1 MRKLFSLL
9 AFAASFT
16 VSFALAGFADQ
27 SNGLR
32 KILTG
37 DDSRGWE
44 AVGRLNIA
52 GRNMCTGAL
61 IAPDLVLTAAHC
73 VFDKQTGQRADATK
87 IEFLAGWRG
96 GRASAYANV
105 KRAVVHPDYV
115 FASDSADIRVR
126 NDLAVLQLT
135 RPINK
140 SSITPFQTDVRPRKG
155 ADVGIVSYAHD
166 RAESPSIQESCRIL
180 ARQSGTLIMS
190 CNVDYGSSGA
200 PVFMMGEDGTAP
212 RIVSV
217 VSAMADV
224 NGRKVSIGMAL
235 EEPLAEILAELNAT
249 EGPFQRAKPVTRR
262 LGTQGGL
269 SRTGAKFLRP

>member
-1 MRKLFSLL
+1 MRKFFSIL
-9 AFAASFT
+9 ALAASFAT
-16 VSFALAGFADQ
+16 AGNADQ
-27 SNGLR
+27 SGGLR
-32 KILTG
+32 KMLTG

-52 GRNMCTGAL
+52 GKSMCTGAL

-73 VFDKQTGQRADATK
+73 VYDKQSGERVDDTT

-105 KRAVVHPDYV
+105 KRAVVHPSYE
-115 FASDSADIRVR
+115 FSKGETEIRVR
-126 NDLAVLQLT
+126 HDLAVLQLA

-140 SSITPFQTDVRPRKG
+140 SSITPFQTDLRPRKG
-155 ADVGIVSYAHD
+155 TEIGIVSYARD
-166 RAESPSIQESCRIL
+166 RAESPSIQESCNVM

-190 CNVDYGSSGA
+190 CDVNYGSSGA
-200 PVFMMGEDGTAP
+200 PVFLMGEDGQVP

-224 NGRKVSIGMAL
+224 NGQKVALGMVL
-235 EEPLAEILAELNAT
+235 EDALAEILTELKAT
-249 EGPFQRAKPVTRR
+249 EGPFQRVKPASGKLVM
-262 LGTQGGL
+262 QGGV

>member
-1 MRKLFSLL
+1 MRLIFSVLVLFTG
-9 AFAASFT
+9 AFSAAIAEQTS
-16 VSFALAGFADQ
+16 
-27 SNGLR
+27 GLR
-32 KILTG
+32 KMLTG

-52 GRNMCTGAL
+52 GKTMCTGAL

-73 VFDKQTGQRADATK
+73 VFDKTSMQQVDATK

-96 GRASAYANV
+96 GRASAYAKV

-115 FASDSADIRVR
+115 FATGSGDIRVR

-140 SSITPFQTDVRPRKG
+140 TSITPFRTAARPRKG
-155 ADVGIVSYAHD
+155 ADVGIVSYAHG
-166 RAESPSIQESCRIL
+166 RAESPSIQEHCRVL
-180 ARQSGTLIMS
+180 ARQSGTLILD
-190 CNVDYGSSGA
+190 CDVDFGASGA
-200 PVFMMGEDGTAP
+200 PVFLMDEGVP

-217 VSAMADV
+217 VSAMAEV
-224 NGRKVSIGMAL
+224 NGKKVALGMSL
-235 EEPLAEILAELNAT
+235 EEPLADILAELKAT
-249 EGPFQRAKPVTRR
+249 AGPFQRVKSVSRR
-262 LGTQGGL
+262 LELQGGS

>member
-1 MRKLFSLL
+1 MRNLFSILIL
-9 AFAASFT
+9 AASFAASFAS
-16 VSFALAGFADQ
+16 VGFADQ

-32 KILTG
+32 KMLTG
-37 DDSRGWE
+37 DESRGWE

-52 GRNMCTGAL
+52 GKNMCTGAL

-73 VFDKQTGQRADATK
+73 LFDKDSRQMVDATK

-105 KRAVVHPDYV
+105 KRAIVHPDYV
-115 FASDSADIRVR
+115 FATDSNDIRVR

-155 ADVGIVSYAHD
+155 ANVGIVSYAHD
-166 RAESPSIQESCRIL
+166 RADTPSIQESCRVL

-190 CNVDYGSSGA
+190 CDVDFGSSGA
-200 PVFMMGEDGTAP
+200 PVFLMNKNSPP

-224 NGRKVSIGMAL
+224 NGRKVSLGMSL
-235 EEPLAEILAELNAT
+235 EEPLAEILAKLKAT
-249 EGPFQRAKPVTRR
+249 EGPFQRTTPVSRR
-262 LGTQGGL
+262 LVTQGGI
-269 SRTGAKFLRP
+269 SRSGAKFVRP

>member
-1 MRKLFSLL
+1 MRLIFSLL
-9 AFAASFT
+9 VFMASFA
-16 VSFALAGFADQ
+16 SAGFADQ
-27 SNGLR
+27 STGLR
-32 KILTG
+32 KMLTG

-52 GRNMCTGAL
+52 GKNMCTGAL

-73 VFDKQTGQRADATK
+73 VYDKVSKRQVDATK

-115 FASDSADIRVR
+115 FSTDPDDIRVGK
-126 NDLAVLQLT
+126 DIAILQLT

-140 SSITPFQTDVRPRKG
+140 SSITPFLTDVRPRKG

-166 RAESPSIQESCRIL
+166 RAESPSIQESCRVL

-190 CNVDYGSSGA
+190 CDVDYGSSGA
-200 PVFMMGEDGTAP
+200 PVFLMGEGRP

-217 VSAMADV
+217 VSAMAEV
-224 NGRKVSIGMAL
+224 NGRKVSLGMTL
-235 EEPLAEILAELNAT
+235 EEPLAVIMAELKAT

-262 LGTQGGL
+262 LGQQSGVT
-269 SRTGAKFLRP
+269 RTGAKFLRP

>member
-1 MRKLFSLL
+1 MRQLFSILVFL
-9 AFAASFT
+9 ASF
-16 VSFALAGFADQ
+16 SSAGFAEEP
-27 SNGLR
+27 SSLR
-32 KILTG
+32 TLLTG

-73 VFDKQTGQRADATK
+73 VFNKASGQMVDATK

-115 FASDSADIRVR
+115 FAADSDDIRVR

-155 ADVGIVSYAHD
+155 ANVGIVSYAHD
-166 RAESPSIQESCRIL
+166 RAESPSIQESCRVL

-190 CNVDYGSSGA
+190 CDVDFGSSGA
-200 PVFMMGEDGTAP
+200 PVFLMNADGVP

-217 VSAMADV
+217 VSAMANV
-224 NGRKVSIGMAL
+224 NGRKVSLGMSL
-235 EEPLAEILAELNAT
+235 EEPLADILAELKAT
-249 EGPFQRAKPVTRR
+249 EGPFLRTKPVTRR
-262 LGTQGGL
+262 MSTQGGI

>member
-1 MRKLFSLL
+1 MRKLFNILVL
-9 AFAASFT
+9 AASIAASF
-16 VSFALAGFADQ
+16 VSVGFADQ

-32 KILTG
+32 KMLTG
-37 DDSRGWE
+37 DESRGWE

-52 GRNMCTGAL
+52 GKNMCTGAL

-73 VFDKQTGQRADATK
+73 LFDKDSRQMVDATK

-115 FASDSADIRVR
+115 FATDSDDIRVR

-140 SSITPFQTDVRPRKG
+140 SSITPFKTDVRPRKG

-166 RAESPSIQESCRIL
+166 RADTPSIQESCRVL

-190 CNVDYGSSGA
+190 CDVDFGSSGA
-200 PVFMMGEDGTAP
+200 PVFLMNKNSPP

-224 NGRKVSIGMAL
+224 NGRKVSLGMSL
-235 EEPLAEILAELNAT
+235 EEPLAEILAKLKAT
-249 EGPFQRAKPVTRR
+249 EGPFQRTTPVSRR
-262 LGTQGGL
+262 LVTQGGI
-269 SRTGAKFLRP
+269 SRSGAKFVRP

>member
-1 MRKLFSLL
+1 MRKLFSILVFL
-9 AFAASFT
+9 GGFAS
-16 VSFALAGFADQ
+16 AGLADQ
-27 SNGLR
+27 SSGLR
-32 KILTG
+32 KLLTG

-73 VFDKQTGQRADATK
+73 VFNKANGQRVDATK

-115 FASDSADIRVR
+115 FATDSENIRVR

-166 RAESPSIQESCRIL
+166 RSESPSIQESCRVL

-190 CNVDYGSSGA
+190 CDVDYGSSGA
-200 PVFMMGEDGTAP
+200 PVFLMGEGAP

-224 NGRKVSIGMAL
+224 NGRKVSLGMSL
-235 EEPLAEILAELNAT
+235 EEPLATILAELKAT
-249 EGPFQRAKPVTRR
+249 EGPFQSSKPVTRR
-262 LGTQGGL
+262 LGLQGGI
-269 SRTGAKFLRP
+269 SRSGAKFLRP

>member
-1 MRKLFSLL
+1 MRKFFSLL
-9 AFAASFT
+9 AFTASFAT
-16 VSFALAGFADQ
+16 AGFADQ
-27 SNGLR
+27 SGGLR
-32 KILTG
+32 KMLTG
-37 DDSRGWE
+37 DDSAGWE

-73 VFDKQTGQRADATK
+73 VFDKQTGLRVDGTT

-115 FASDSADIRVR
+115 FASDSTAIRVR

-155 ADVGIVSYAHD
+155 AEIGIVSYARD
-166 RAESPSIQESCRIL
+166 RAESPSIQESCKVL

-190 CNVDYGSSGA
+190 CDVDYGSSGA
-200 PVFMMGEDGTAP
+200 PVFIMGEDGSAP

-224 NGRKVSIGMAL
+224 NGRKVALGMSL
-235 EEPLAEILAELNAT
+235 EEPLAEIMAELKAT
-249 EGPFQRAKPVTRR
+249 EGPFQRSKPVTRR
-262 LGTQGGL
+262 LGTQGGI
-269 SRTGAKFLRP
+269 SHTGAKFVRP

>member
-1 MRKLFSLL
+1 MRRFFSLL
-9 AFAASFT
+9 AFTASFAT
-16 VSFALAGFADQ
+16 AGFADQ
-27 SNGLR
+27 SGGLR
-32 KILTG
+32 KMLTG

-73 VFDKQTGQRADATK
+73 LFDKQTGQRVDATK

-105 KRAVVHPDYV
+105 KRAVVHFSYK
-115 FASDSADIRVR
+115 FASESADIRVR

-135 RPINK
+135 RPIHK
-140 SSITPFQTDVRPRKG
+140 SSIAPFQTGERPRKG
-155 ADVGIVSYAHD
+155 ADIGIVSYAHG

-200 PVFMMGEDGTAP
+200 PVFLMGEDGAAP

-217 VSAMADV
+217 VSAMAEV
-224 NGRKVSIGMAL
+224 NGRKVSLGMSL
-235 EEPLAEILAELNAT
+235 EEPLAEILAELKAT
-249 EGPFQRAKPVTRR
+249 EGPFQRVKPATSR
-262 LGTQGGL
+262 LAPQGGL

>member
-1 MRKLFSLL
+1 MRKFFSLL
-9 AFAASFT
+9 AFAASFAT
-16 VSFALAGFADQ
+16 AGNADQ
-27 SNGLR
+27 SGGLR
-32 KILTG
+32 KMLTG

-44 AVGRLNIA
+44 AVGRLNI
-52 GRNMCTGAL
+52 GGKSMCTGAL

-73 VFDKQTGQRADATK
+73 VYDKQSGERVDDST

-105 KRAVVHPDYV
+105 KRAVVHPAYV
-115 FASDSADIRVR
+115 YANDVTDIRVR
-126 NDLAVLQLT
+126 HDLAVLQLT

-155 ADVGIVSYAHD
+155 AEVGIVSYARD
-166 RAESPSIQESCRIL
+166 RAESPSIQESCSVM

-190 CNVDYGSSGA
+190 CDVNYGSSGA
-200 PVFMMGEDGTAP
+200 PVFLMGEAGEVP

-224 NGRKVSIGMAL
+224 DGQKVALGMVL
-235 EEPLAEILAELNAT
+235 EEPLAEILAELKAT
-249 EGPFQRAKPVTRR
+249 EGPFQRAKPASGKLVM
-262 LGTQGGL
+262 QGGI

>member
-1 MRKLFSLL
+1 MRRFFNLL
-9 AFAASFT
+9 AFAASFAT
-16 VSFALAGFADQ
+16 GLATAAFAEQ
-27 SNGLR
+27 SGGLR
-32 KILTG
+32 KMLTG
-37 DDSRGWE
+37 DDSAGWE

-73 VFDKQTGQRADATK
+73 VFDKKTGQRVEGTS

-105 KRAVVHPDYV
+105 KRAVIHPDYE
-115 FASDSADIRVR
+115 FASDSDDIRVR

-140 SSITPFQTDVRPRKG
+140 SSITPFQTDARPRKG

-166 RAESPSIQESCRIL
+166 RADTPSIQESCRVL

-190 CNVDYGSSGA
+190 CDVDYGSSGA
-200 PVFMMGEDGTAP
+200 PVFIMGKDGSAP

-224 NGRKVSIGMAL
+224 NGQKVALGMAL
-235 EEPLAEILAELNAT
+235 EDPLAEILAELKAT

-262 LGTQGGL
+262 LGTQGGI